1 LPGRSYLITRRCTQR
16 QFLLR
21 PSRLTNQI
29 VQYCLALAADR
40 TGIVLHAV
48 CFMSNHWHGVL
59 TDPEARLPEFLEVFH
74 KLVAKAQNASLGRW
88 ENLWS
93 SDKTSVVL
101 LVSDNDVI
109 EKMAYALANPTVA
122 GLVKSPSDWPGVI
135 SNRFGEQRE
144 VEMPDHFFDQD
155 GDLPEVLTLRFVRP
169 RIFGGLSD
177 AQLQAHLNANV
188 AKLVKRAREDMAL
201 RGLSFVGRNTVLRQ
215 SFSAVPKTPAP
226 RRNPSPRIAAKST
239 PARVD
244 AIRRMLEFVRAYRAA
259 WTEWRSGNRTTV
271 FPLGTYA
278 LRIYARVACAP
289 AVPS

>member
-1 LPGRSYLITRRCTQR
+1 LPGCSYLITRCFTQR

-21 PSRLTNQI
+21 PSRLTNHI
-29 VQYCLALAADR
+29 IQYCLALAAER
-40 TGIVLHAV
+40 TGILLHAV

-59 TDPEARLPEFLEVFH
+59 TDPEARLPEFLEIFH

-101 LVSDNDVI
+101 LVSDNDVV
-109 EKMAYALANPTVA
+109 EKMVYTLANPTVA
-122 GLVKSPSDWPGVI
+122 GLVKSPDDWPGII
-135 SNRFGEQRE
+135 SKRFGEQRE
-144 VEMPDHFFDQD
+144 VEMPDHFFDQG
-155 GDLPEVLTLRFVRP
+155 GDLPEVLMLRFVRP
-169 RIFGGLSD
+169 RIFAELSD

-201 RGLSFVGRNTVLRQ
+201 RGLTFVGRNAVLRQ

-239 PARVD
+239 PARVN
-244 AIRRMLEFVRAYRAA
+244 AIRRMLEFVREYRAG
-259 WTEWRSGNRTTV
+259 WTEWRGGNRAVV
-271 FPLGTYA
+271 FPIGTYA

-289 AVPS
+289 ALPA